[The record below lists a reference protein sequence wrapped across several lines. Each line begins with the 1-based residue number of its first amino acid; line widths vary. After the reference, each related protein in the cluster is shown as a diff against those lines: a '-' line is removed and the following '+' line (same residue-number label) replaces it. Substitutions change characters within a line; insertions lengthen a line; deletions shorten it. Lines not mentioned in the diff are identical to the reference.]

1 MFRHSSRGL
10 PLNDSI
16 NGLSVGF
23 PGREKSIVTTKII
36 HYSQR
41 PKTPSVKQI
50 IRHEI
55 HIPALIDMRQGRAM
69 MAACCTDMLAG
80 ALSAQIKPLQA
91 INPMCFLVVNPLAF
105 PPQLDM
111 NTRATVSY
119 PGFRYFPDMQGYRP
133 IVTPTLAVVDRSALH
148 QQPAS
153 PADTDTICSLQKMHR
168 LALLSRPQN
177 FCFSTSCSIS
187 LSRLRSATS
196 FFSR

>member
-1 MFRHSSRGL
+1 MDRQTL
-10 PLNDSI
+10 P
-16 NGLSVGF
+16 
-23 PGREKSIVTTKII
+23 TKII

-41 PKTPSVKQI
+41 PKTAPVKQT

-55 HIPALIDMRQGRAM
+55 HTPALIDMRQGRALL
-69 MAACCTDMLAG
+69 AACGTDMPAG
-80 ALSAQIKPLQA
+80 ALSAQIQA
-91 INPMCFLVVNPLAF
+91 FQTINPVCFLVVNLPAF

-111 NTRATVSY
+111 NTRATVPY
-119 PGFRYFPDMQGYRP
+119 PGFRYFPDTQGYRP
-133 IVTPTLAVVDRSALH
+133 IVTPALPVVDSSALH

-153 PADTDTICSLQKMHR
+153 PADTDTIGLLQKMHR